1 MPVLV
6 LPDVPL
12 PAPLR
17 HKVAAAGPVLFH
29 HPSGNPWI
37 VGSAAGRTMLHART
51 RDIDVVLLGT
61 TTDLGNDDLA
71 RLLAPTTTVT
81 GLDVLAAR
89 ATEGDVLLFA
99 RERGRLRCQ
108 GPLLLTRSLCWTTI
122 DGVPVLSDEQF
133 ALKEL
138 AVLRPDPAV
147 LASRLTDAELS
158 HPFALHSIWQGLHCA
173 GPGQWIDFRGAR
185 PPVPVT
191 WWRPP
196 AADESVGAL
205 AGRLRTDLADAL
217 RVRTAP
223 HRTISADLSGG
234 LDSTTLVFALAD
246 LGRKPRTLF
255 LASDN
260 VANVD
265 HVWAG
270 RAAAELGTDHLV
282 APYSALFPYL
292 LDPLTSTVITNP
304 EGPGVADTS
313 LASTPMT
320 EGLLRATGTTLH
332 LNGHGGDA
340 LFGPVSSM
348 LWSLFR
354 SRDRG
359 RLRRIWQYRSLN
371 RYPLRSTVRML
382 AHRGTYR
389 QDLERIAD
397 HDFASRDDNVAGYSR
412 WVPLPKVHPALTD
425 IAHGHLRALAAAA
438 VTADTAPLSPDRTT
452 HQILQYLTFHGT
464 AVRRM
469 NQAARTGLCFDSPYL
484 DRRVVETSLALGVGD
499 RTRQYP
505 AKPLL
510 AAARPAAMVLDYF
523 TRADKGDYTAEVFAQ
538 HQAMKPMVR
547 ELFADGSALADLG
560 LVDPAVV
567 LRHLDAYSS
576 TGDTYTDLANI
587 ALAER
592 WLRSAG

>member
-1 MPVLV
+1 MPVIV

-12 PAPLR
+12 SPSLR
-17 HKVAAAGPVLFH
+17 HKVAAAGPVLFR

-37 VGSAAGRTMLHART
+37 AGSADGRTVWHART
-51 RDIDVVLLGT
+51 RDVEVVLLGT
-61 TTDLGNDDLA
+61 TADLDDDDLA
-71 RLLAPTTTVT
+71 RLSAPASSVT
-81 GLDVLAAR
+81 GLDALAAR
-89 ATEGDVLLFA
+89 AAEGDVLLFA
-99 RERGRLRCQ
+99 RERDRLRCQ
-108 GPLLLTRSLCWTTI
+108 APLLLTRSLCWVAV
-122 DGVPVLSDEQF
+122 DGVPVLSDEQLT
-133 ALKEL
+133 LKRL
-138 AVLRPDPAV
+138 AGLRPDPAV

-173 GPGQWIDFRGAR
+173 GPGQWLDSRDAR

-196 AADESVGAL
+196 AAEESVSTL

-223 HRTISADLSGG
+223 HPGVSADLSGG

-246 LGRKPRTLF
+246 LGRKPHTLF

-265 HVWAG
+265 HSWAG
-270 RAAAELGTDHLV
+270 RAAAELGTDHLMV
-282 APYSALFPYL
+282 PYGALFPYL
-292 LDPLTSTVITNP
+292 LDPSTSTVATNP
-304 EGPGVADTS
+304 EGPGVAGVS
-313 LASTPMT
+313 LGSVPMI
-320 EGLLRATGTTLH
+320 ERLLGATGTTLH

-348 LWSLFR
+348 FWSLFH
-354 SRDRG
+354 SRTRG
-359 RLRRIWQYRSLN
+359 RLRRTWQYRVLN
-371 RYPLRSTVRML
+371 RYPLGATVRML
-382 AHRGTYR
+382 AHRGGYR
-389 QDLERIAD
+389 QDLERIAG
-397 HDFASRDDNVAGYSR
+397 HDFAHRDDDVTAYSR
-412 WVPLPKVHPALTD
+412 WVPLPKVHPALTGT
-425 IAHGHLRALAAAA
+425 ARGHLRELAAAA
-438 VTADTAPLSPDRTT
+438 AGTPPLSPDRTT
-452 HQILQYLTFHGT
+452 HQILQYLVFHGT

-469 NQAARTGLCFDSPYL
+469 NQAARTGLRFDSPYL
-484 DRRVVETSLALGVGD
+484 DRRVVETSLALGIGD

-510 AAARPAAMVLDYF
+510 AAARPAAMALDYF

-538 HQAMKPMVR
+538 HRALTPMVR

-560 LVDPAVV
+560 LVDPAAV
-567 LRHLDAYSS
+567 LRHLDAYSI
-576 TGDTYTDLANI
+576 TGDTHTDLDGI

-592 WLRSAG
+592 WLRSAS